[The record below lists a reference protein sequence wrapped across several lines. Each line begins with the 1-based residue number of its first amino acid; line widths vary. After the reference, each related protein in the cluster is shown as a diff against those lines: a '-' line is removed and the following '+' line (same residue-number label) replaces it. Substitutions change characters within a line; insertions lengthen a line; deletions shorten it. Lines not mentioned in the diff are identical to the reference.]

1 MLFCRSSAVFFTALF
16 LFAGGFLLRRQELP
30 NKSTCLNVTSQSPSA
45 SQSCNAV
52 PRQFSKAIVIII
64 DALKYEFAVYNE
76 SLRPEAMKPF
86 QNRLP
91 VFRPE
96 QGGRLFEFV
105 ADPPTTTMQ
114 RLKGL
119 MTGAGR
125 LLIQVAV
132 SWFFS

>member
-30 NKSTCLNVTSQSPSA
+30 NKSTCLNVTSQSA

-119 MTGAGR
+119 MTGEV
-125 LLIQVAV
+125 VAV